1 MVIIMG
7 PKTLFQLLTRYSTGS
22 AKSVAVLSGC
32 IKRLWKGMKRFHDGC
47 RSVVLQKVEPGLYKG
62 RLTIGGV
69 VTAAAGFRVLQTS
82 FRLYF

>member
-1 MVIIMG
+1 
-7 PKTLFQLLTRYSTGS
+7 
-22 AKSVAVLSGC
+22 
-32 IKRLWKGMKRFHDGC
+32 MKRFHDGC